1 MQRLKAAGGQVLL
14 VPQNKISVALCTYN
28 GERFLAA
35 QLASIQQQSR
45 LPDELICCDDRSTD
59 ESVAILR
66 RFAGQ
71 ASFPV
76 RIVEN
81 VTTLGSTNNFVQAL
95 RLCSG
100 DLIALCDQDDLWYV
114 NRLER
119 SEQELQHHPEVGLV
133 FSDATVIDEQDQ
145 PLQKTLWQRIGFIP
159 QRQRDLQLG
168 RYTLLAKHRFVTG
181 ATVMVRAALRE
192 HCLPIPPGF
201 IHDEW
206 ITMMG
211 AAFSELR
218 AIDQPLIS
226 YRIHAAQQVGFT
238 NKLQQRAQGSG
249 RGGRHWARI
258 ADSARELQ
266 LLCDALQTGAAGV
279 RAPVLSAYR
288 EHLQFLL
295 FRSRLAKSRFKRI
308 VPLLSHFAQY
318 RRHAT
323 GLRSLIKDL
332 VL

>member
-1 MQRLKAAGGQVLL
+1 MLPK
-14 VPQNKISVALCTYN
+14 NKISVALCTYN

-45 LPDELICCDDRSTD
+45 LPDELICCDDQSTD
-59 ESVAILR
+59 QSVAILR
-66 RFAGQ
+66 RFAAR

-76 RIVEN
+76 TIVEN
-81 VTTLGSTNNFVQAL
+81 VTTLGSTENFVQAL

-119 SEQELQHHPEVGLV
+119 SEQGLQAHPEAGLV
-133 FSDATVIDEQDQ
+133 FSDATVIDEQDRPSQ
-145 PLQKTLWQRIGFIP
+145 RTLWQRIGFTP
-159 QRQRDLQLG
+159 QHQRDLQLG

-181 ATVMVRAALRE
+181 ATVMVRATLRE

-206 ITMMG
+206 IAMIA

-218 AIDQPLIS
+218 AIDEPLIS

-238 NKLQQRAQGSG
+238 NKLQQRAEGSS
-249 RGGRHWARI
+249 RAARHWARI
-258 ADSARELQ
+258 AGSARELQ

-279 RAPVLSAYR
+279 KPPVLSAYR

-295 FRSRLAKSRFKRI
+295 FRTGLAKSRFKRI
-308 VPLLSHFAQY
+308 VPLLSHSAHY